1 MSLSS
6 SRKSRLFPRD
16 VVRILHHP
24 TPPSPKTNPH
34 AFQILPLIEATTAI
48 TTKQSPRILVRRL
61 VNHGV
66 SVSVSAPTDREREEY
81 DSILFLLEGINYP
94 KNVGYIHDLGQELYQ
109 CDAMVG
115 ILSQGQGQG
124 QDERYSYWDSISAS
138 DSSSIGSICIRMDII
153 PSFIGI
159 VLDDFVSILRFL
171 REEKR
176 YVCACSLGL
185 LATAPT
191 APTAIAL
198 PVTIKYRMRSTIPP
212 RQWITIPSSDS
223 VRVIPDENDFLHR
236 HIHLHYLSPDTL
248 LLTVTLFREHV
259 SNDPL
264 FITVHVQGVPVL
276 LPLIPAEW
284 RHCRKRSFCIRWA
297 TPCMKPCIIPNV
309 SKSIMQ
315 NFIGMD
321 PDNNPSLSRNR
332 FYSMCTILGMLPWM
346 PYEFFQTQRVR
357 SYFQERCP
365 ELWPLYESLRVPAY
379 RSDLF
384 RAAYICQ
391 NGGLY
396 MDCKM
401 VLFDPLLSLW
411 TTRNEIFAKDA
422 PDDYV
427 CNGLLYT
434 REAGNLKMRRY
445 LDAMCRNI
453 SNRDYGKDSL
463 SITGPGLLGKFVD
476 RYALQYHRHGEGGG
490 WKESYMRHGTTGL
503 MVIKNSYYGYYEENN
518 YGASEHYDVLW
529 NEKRVFS

>member
-1 MSLSS
+1 MNFS
-6 SRKSRLFPRD
+6 SRKSRLFSRE

-24 TPPSPKTNPH
+24 PETNSH
-34 AFQILPLIEATTAI
+34 AFQILPLIEATTTTI
-48 TTKQSPRILVRRL
+48 TTRHAPRILVRRFG
-61 VNHGV
+61 NNGEN
-66 SVSVSAPTDREREEY
+66 VSAPTDREREEY
-81 DSILFLLEGINYP
+81 DSILFLLEGIDYP
-94 KNVGYIHDLGQELYQ
+94 DNVCYVHQLGQDLYQ

-115 ILSQGQGQG
+115 ILG
-124 QDERYSYWDSISAS
+124 QDEKKRYSYWDGISAF
-138 DSSSIGSICIRMDII
+138 DSSFIGSICIRMDVIM
-153 PSFIGI
+153 PSSFFVTI
-159 VLDDFVSILRFL
+159 LDHFAPILCFL
-171 REEKR
+171 RKEKR

-185 LATAPT
+185 VAPT
-191 APTAIAL
+191 AKAMPIL
-198 PVTIKYRMRSTIPP
+198 SFYPIQYRMRSTILP
-212 RQWITIPSSDS
+212 RRGITIPSSDS
-223 VRVIPDENDFLHR
+223 VRVVPEENDFHHR

-248 LLTVTLFREHV
+248 LLTMTLFREPD

-264 FITVHVQGVPVL
+264 FIRVHVQGVSVI

-284 RHCRKRSFCIRWA
+284 RQCRKRSFCIRWA
-297 TPCMKPCIIPNV
+297 TPCMKPCIIPNI
-309 SKSIMQ
+309 SRTIMQ

-332 FYSMCTILGMLPWM
+332 FYSICTILGMLPWM
-346 PYEFFQTQRVR
+346 PYEFFQTQRVQ

-384 RAAYICQ
+384 RATYICQ

-427 CNGLLYT
+427 CNGFLYT
-434 REAGNLKMRRY
+434 REANNLKMRRY

-453 SNRDYGKDSL
+453 SNRKYGKDAL
-463 SITGPGLLGKFVD
+463 SITGPGLLGKFVN
-476 RYALQYHRHGEGGG
+476 RYTLQYHRHGEGGG
-490 WKESYMRHGTTGL
+490 WQDSYMRYLTTDQI
-503 MVIKNSYYGYYEENN
+503 VIKNSYYGYYQENN
-518 YGASEHYDVLW
+518 YGASEHYNVLW